1 MEEKLYGD
9 PLDNLWKNCILG
21 MCGVTDVER
30 VVFYGVIRSTDE
42 MREKWLLKVQEVLE
56 EEEEI

>member
-1 MEEKLYGD
+1 
-9 PLDNLWKNCILG
+9 